1 MSGATL
7 HLFRKAFGLTLALV
21 GLAALIADLHVAYL
35 GRTAAHTVNLI
46 VAGLLIFGGG
56 WLLNPP
62 DAEGIAD
69 AIAKRVPV
77 LSSLWPGG
85 MRKDDPPPQPGVP
98 PPPSVS
104 EFAKDPTKPP
114 TGGF

>member
-1 MSGATL
+1 LTTRTL

-21 GLAALIADLHVAYL
+21 GLAGLVADLHVAYL
-35 GRTAAHTVNLI
+35 GRSAAHATNL
-46 VAGLLIFGGG
+46 VVCALLVFAGG

-85 MRKDDPPPQPGVP
+85 RRRDDPPPQPGVP
-98 PPPSVS
+98 PPPSVT
-104 EFAKDPTKPP
+104 ERD
-114 TGGF
+114 